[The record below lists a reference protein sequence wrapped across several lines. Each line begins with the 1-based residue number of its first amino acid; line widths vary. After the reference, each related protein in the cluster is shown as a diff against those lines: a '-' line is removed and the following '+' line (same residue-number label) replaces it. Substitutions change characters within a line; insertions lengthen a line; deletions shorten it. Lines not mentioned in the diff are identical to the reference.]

1 MHKALGRGL
10 ESLIPSSSP
19 SKADAKNAVVTI
31 AVDKIKPNKYQPRTV
46 FNDEKLQELAESIK
60 HHGLAQPI
68 IVAPSM
74 IPGEFELIAGE
85 RRWRATKL
93 AGLKE
98 VTAVVRQASD
108 KEKFHL
114 ALIENIQREDLNPI
128 EEARAYKRL
137 HDQFH
142 HTQEELAKVLGKDRS
157 VVANSLRLL
166 TLPEEVQDA
175 IAQGVMSAGHGRM
188 LAGIE
193 DTDTQKELARRILVE
208 KLTVRDIEG
217 IVAGIKTAA
226 KAGARKPKKMET
238 ELLHLAEDLQRRLGT
253 KVKIVG
259 KSTKGKIE
267 IHYFSLKDLERI
279 NEGLAS
285 FKQK

>member
-10 ESLIPSSSP
+10 ESLIQPSSP
-19 SKADAKNAVVTI
+19 AKGDAKNSVMTI
-31 AVDKIKPNKYQPRTV
+31 AVDKIKPNKFQPRKV
-46 FNDEKLQELAESIK
+46 FNDEKLRELAESIK

-98 VTAVVRQASD
+98 VTAVIRHASE
-108 KEKFHL
+108 KERFHL

-137 HDQFH
+137 HDEFH
-142 HTQEELAKVLGKDRS
+142 HTQEELAKVLGKDRA
-157 VVANSLRLL
+157 VIANSLRLL
-166 TLPEEVQDA
+166 QLSEDVQDA
-175 IAQGVMSAGHGRM
+175 ISQGLMSAGHGRM
-188 LAGIE
+188 LAGI
-193 DTDTQKELARRILVE
+193 DNTDTQKELALRILVE

-217 IVAGIKTAA
+217 IVAGIKNGVRPAV
-226 KAGARKPKKMET
+226 RKQKKPEA
-238 ELLHLAEDLQRRLGT
+238 ELVRLAEELQRQLGT

-267 IHYFSLKDLERI
+267 IHYFSLKDLERL
-279 NEGLAS
+279 NEVLS
-285 FKQK
+285 SITQK

>member
-10 ESLIPSSSP
+10 ESLIPAASTRQ
-19 SKADAKNAVVTI
+19 DAKNAVVTI
-31 AVDKIKPNKYQPRTV
+31 AVDKIKPNKYQPRTA
-46 FNDEKLQELAESIK
+46 FNDEKLKELAESIK

-68 IVAPSM
+68 IVSSSM
-74 IPGEFELIAGE
+74 IPGEYELITGE

-98 VTAVVRQASD
+98 ITAVVRQAGD

-114 ALIENIQREDLNPI
+114 ALIENIQRENLNPI
-128 EEARAYKRL
+128 EEARAFQRL
-137 HDQFH
+137 HDQYH

-166 TLPEEVQDA
+166 SLPTEVQDA
-175 IAQGVMSAGHGRM
+175 IAEGVMSAGHGRM
-188 LAGIE
+188 LAGID

-217 IVAGIKTAA
+217 IVAGMKKSGRA
-226 KAGARKPKKMET
+226 ARKPAKPEAEMVQ
-238 ELLHLAEDLQRRLGT
+238 LAEDLQRRLGT

-259 KSTKGKIE
+259 KPSRGKIE
-267 IHYFSLKDLERI
+267 IHYFSLEELERI
-279 NEGLAS
+279 SQGMKAVN
-285 FKQK
+285 

>member
-1 MHKALGRGL
+1 MQHKALGRGL
-10 ESLIPSSSP
+10 ESLIQPSSAP
-19 SKADAKNAVVTI
+19 RGDAKNSVITI
-31 AVDKIKPNKYQPRTV
+31 PVDKIKPNKYQPRKV

-68 IVAPSM
+68 IVSPSM

-98 VTAVVRQASD
+98 VTAVVRHASD

-137 HDQFH
+137 HDEYH

-157 VVANSLRLL
+157 VIANSLRLL
-166 TLPEEVQDA
+166 QLPDDVQDA
-175 IAQGVMSAGHGRM
+175 ISQGVMSAGHGRM
-188 LAGIE
+188 LAGID

-217 IVAGIKTAA
+217 IVAGIKTS
-226 KAGARKPKKMET
+226 ARPGTRKHMKPEA
-238 ELLHLAEDLQRRLGT
+238 ELTQLAEELQRRLGT

-259 KSTKGKIE
+259 KSARGKIE

-279 NEGLAS
+279 NEGLKS
-285 FKQK
+285 FK

>member
-10 ESLIPSSSP
+10 ESLIPASSMRQ
-19 SKADAKNAVVTI
+19 DAKNSVVTI
-31 AVDKIKPNKYQPRTV
+31 AVDKIKPNKYQPRTA

-68 IVAPSM
+68 IVSSSM
-74 IPGEFELIAGE
+74 IPGEYELIAGE

-98 VTAVVRQASD
+98 ITAVVRQAGD

-114 ALIENIQREDLNPI
+114 ALIENIQRENLNPI
-128 EEARAYKRL
+128 EEARAFQRL
-137 HDQFH
+137 HDQYH

-166 TLPEEVQDA
+166 QLPPEVQDA
-175 IAQGVMSAGHGRM
+175 IAEGVMSAGHGRM
-188 LAGIE
+188 LAGID

-217 IVAGIKTAA
+217 IVAGMKTRTRP
-226 KAGARKPKKMET
+226 GARKPKKT
-238 ELLHLAEDLQRRLGT
+238 EAELIQLGEDLQRRLGT

-259 KSTKGKIE
+259 KPAKGKIE
-267 IHYFSLKDLERI
+267 IHYFSLEDLERI
-279 NEGLAS
+279 SAGLKRQS
-285 FKQK
+285 QQ